1 MPGPADE
8 PDRRHPP
15 GSDRAGLRGPL
26 ERRGFQDGHPSL
38 GGQGQ
43 ARAGRGQSEQRLRA
57 LHRAQ
62 GEVTEMTAEVVIL
75 GGGVG
80 GTIVANL
87 VAKKSS
93 GRANVTVV
101 DTTGIHVYQPGFLYV
116 AVGKEQPSALRR
128 AETSLL
134 RDDVSLV
141 VDRALRVDTVARRV
155 QLESGRTLPYDQLLL
170 ATGSRTVMDE
180 VQGAKDAHDFY
191 TMDGATRLFDALNA
205 FEGGSI
211 VIGVAG
217 IPYKCPPAPVEFVF
231 LLDDYLRA
239 RGIRDKTEIK
249 LLSPLNRAFTIEA
262 TSKLVQPILAE
273 RGIELTGFFNV
284 ESVDPVAKTVT
295 SLEGETMGY
304 DLLILVP
311 PHRGQEVIESS
322 RLGDERGW
330 VPVDKNTLKHTEFA
344 DIWAVG
350 DTTNI
355 PISKSGSVAHY
366 EATVA
371 AAEIAAE
378 VKGEPAPVHVYDGK
392 VMCFLEAGQGKA
404 TTIRFDYD
412 HPPVSPSPARRWH
425 WAKALFNKTYWH
437 TVPQG
442 RLP

>member
-1 MPGPADE
+1 MA
-8 PDRRHPP
+8 
-15 GSDRAGLRGPL
+15 
-26 ERRGFQDGHPSL
+26 
-38 GGQGQ
+38 
-43 ARAGRGQSEQRLRA
+43 
-57 LHRAQ
+57 
-62 GEVTEMTAEVVIL
+62 AEVVIL

-101 DTTGIHVYQPGFLYV
+101 DATGIHVYQPGFLYV
-116 AVGKEQPSALRR
+116 AVGKEQPSALQRS
-128 AETSLL
+128 ETSLL

-141 VDRALRVDTVARRV
+141 VDRAARVDTSARIV
-155 QLESGRTLPYDQLLL
+155 QLDSGRTLSYDQLLL

-180 VQGAKDAHDFY
+180 VPGAKDAHDFY
-191 TMDGATRLFDALNA
+191 TMEGAIRLFEALKG
-205 FEGGSI
+205 FDGGTI

-231 LLDDYLRA
+231 LLDDYLRG
-239 RGIRDKTEIK
+239 RGIREKTQIK

-284 ESVDPVAKTVT
+284 ESVDPIAKTVT
-295 SLEGETMGY
+295 SLEGETVEY
-304 DLLILVP
+304 DLLVLVP
-311 PHRGQEVIESS
+311 PHRGQQVIEDSG
-322 RLGDERGW
+322 LGDERGW
-330 VPVDKNTLKHTEFA
+330 VPVDKNTLRHTKL
-344 DIWAVG
+344 DRTWAIG

-366 EATVA
+366 EASVA
-371 AAEIAAE
+371 AAEIVAA
-378 VKGEPAPVHVYDGK
+378 VKGEAAPAHVYDGK
-392 VMCFLEAGQGKA
+392 VMCFLETGQGQA

-412 HPPVSPSPARRWH
+412 HPPVSPAPARRWH

>member
-1 MPGPADE
+1 
-8 PDRRHPP
+8 
-15 GSDRAGLRGPL
+15 
-26 ERRGFQDGHPSL
+26 
-38 GGQGQ
+38 
-43 ARAGRGQSEQRLRA
+43 
-57 LHRAQ
+57 
-62 GEVTEMTAEVVIL
+62 MTAEVVIL

-93 GRANVTVV
+93 GRAHVTVV

-116 AVGKEQPSALRR
+116 AIGQEQPSALQR

-141 VDRALRVDTVARRV
+141 VDRALRVDTVARTV

-170 ATGSRTVMDE
+170 ATGSRTAMDE
-180 VQGAKDAHDFY
+180 VPGAKDAHDFY
-191 TMDGATRLFDALNA
+191 TMDGAVRLFETLKG
-205 FEGGSI
+205 FEGGTI

-239 RGIRDKTEIK
+239 RGIREKSQIK

-284 ESVDPVAKTVT
+284 ETVDPVAKTVS
-295 SLEGETMGY
+295 SLEGETMDY
-304 DLLILVP
+304 DLLVLVP
-311 PHRGQEVIESS
+311 PHRGQKVIEDSA
-322 RLGDERGW
+322 LGDERGW
-330 VPVDKNTLKHTEFA
+330 VPVDKNTLKHTKFENILA
-344 DIWAVG
+344 IG

-366 EATVA
+366 EASVA
-371 AAEIAAE
+371 ADAIMAS
-378 VKGEPAPVHVYDGK
+378 VKGEAPPKHIYDGK
-392 VMCFLEAGQGKA
+392 VMCFLETGQGQA
-404 TTIRFDYD
+404 TTIQFDYD
-412 HPPVSPSPARRWH
+412 HPPVSPTPARRWH
-425 WAKALFNKTYWH
+425 WAKALFNKTYWR

>member
-1 MPGPADE
+1 MA
-8 PDRRHPP
+8 
-15 GSDRAGLRGPL
+15 
-26 ERRGFQDGHPSL
+26 
-38 GGQGQ
+38 
-43 ARAGRGQSEQRLRA
+43 
-57 LHRAQ
+57 
-62 GEVTEMTAEVVIL
+62 AEVVIL

-87 VAKKSS
+87 VAKQTQD
-93 GRANVTVV
+93 RAHVTLV
-101 DTTGIHVYQPGFLYV
+101 DATGIHVYQPGFLYV
-116 AVGKEQPSALRR
+116 AIGLEQPAALHRP
-128 AETSLL
+128 ESQLL
-134 RDDVSLV
+134 RDDVALV
-141 VDRALRVDTVARRV
+141 VDLATRVDPAAHTVF
-155 QLESGRTLPYDQLLL
+155 LESGRQLRYDHLVL
-170 ATGSRTVMDE
+170 ATGSRTMMEE
-180 VQGAKDAHDFY
+180 VPGALDAHDFY
-191 TMDGATRLFDALNA
+191 TMTGAKRLFKAL
-205 FEGGSI
+205 EGFQQGTI

-217 IPYKCPPAPVEFVF
+217 IPYKCPPAPVEFAF

-239 RGIRDKTEIK
+239 RGIRNQTEIK

-295 SLEGETMGY
+295 SLEGETVGY

-330 VPVDKNTLKHTEFA
+330 VPVDKNTLKHTQHA
-344 DIWAVG
+344 NIWAIG

-371 AAEIAAE
+371 AAEIVAE
-378 VKGEPAPVHVYDGK
+378 VRGEAPPAHVYDGK
-392 VMCFLEAGQGKA
+392 VMCFLETGQGKA

-412 HPPVSPSPARRWH
+412 HPPVSPTPARRWH

>member
-1 MPGPADE
+1 M
-8 PDRRHPP
+8 
-15 GSDRAGLRGPL
+15 S
-26 ERRGFQDGHPSL
+26 
-38 GGQGQ
+38 
-43 ARAGRGQSEQRLRA
+43 
-57 LHRAQ
+57 
-62 GEVTEMTAEVVIL
+62 AEVVIL

-87 VAKKSS
+87 VARQSS
-93 GRANVTVV
+93 GKAHVTVV

-116 AVGKEQPSALRR
+116 AVGKEHPSALQRP
-128 AETSLL
+128 ETSLL
-134 RDDVSLV
+134 RHDVTLV
-141 VDRALRVDTVARRV
+141 VDRATRVDPVARKVR
-155 QLESGRTLPYDQLLL
+155 LESGRTLPYDQLLL

-180 VQGAKDAHDFY
+180 VPGAKDSYDFY
-191 TMDGATRLFDALNA
+191 TMDGAVRLFDALKE
-205 FEGGSI
+205 FEGGTI

-239 RGIRDKTEIK
+239 RGIREKSQIK

-284 ESVDPVAKTVT
+284 ETVDPVAKTVS
-295 SLEGETMGY
+295 SLEGETMDY
-304 DLLILVP
+304 DLLVLVP
-311 PHRGQEVIESS
+311 PHRGQKVIEDSA
-322 RLGDERGW
+322 LGDERGW
-330 VPVDKNTLKHTEFA
+330 VPVDKNTLKHTNFEN
-344 DIWAVG
+344 IWAIG
-350 DTTNI
+350 DATNI

-366 EATVA
+366 EASVA
-371 AAEIAAE
+371 ADAILAS
-378 VKGEPAPVHVYDGK
+378 VKGEAPPKHVYDGK
-392 VMCFLEAGQGKA
+392 VMCFLETGQGQA
-404 TTIRFDYD
+404 TTIQFDYD

>member
-1 MPGPADE
+1 MA
-8 PDRRHPP
+8 
-15 GSDRAGLRGPL
+15 
-26 ERRGFQDGHPSL
+26 
-38 GGQGQ
+38 
-43 ARAGRGQSEQRLRA
+43 
-57 LHRAQ
+57 
-62 GEVTEMTAEVVIL
+62 AEVVIL

-101 DTTGIHVYQPGFLYV
+101 DATGIHVYQPGFLYV
-116 AVGKEQPSALRR
+116 AVGKEQPSALQR
-128 AETSLL
+128 AETTLL

-141 VDRALRVDTVARRV
+141 VDRAARVDTSARIV
-155 QLESGRTLPYDQLLL
+155 QLDSGRTLSYDQLLL

-180 VQGAKDAHDFY
+180 VPGAKDAHDFY
-191 TMDGATRLFDALNA
+191 TMEGAIRLFEALKG
-205 FEGGSI
+205 FDGGTI

-231 LLDDYLRA
+231 LLDDYLRG
-239 RGIRDKTEIK
+239 RGIREKTQIK

-284 ESVDPVAKTVT
+284 ESVDPIAKTVT
-295 SLEGETMGY
+295 SLEGETVEY
-304 DLLILVP
+304 DLLVLVP
-311 PHRGQEVIESS
+311 PHRGQQVIEDSG
-322 RLGDERGW
+322 LGDERGW
-330 VPVDKNTLKHTEFA
+330 VPVDKNTLRHTKL
-344 DIWAVG
+344 DRTWAIG

-366 EATVA
+366 EASVA
-371 AAEIAAE
+371 AAEIVAA
-378 VKGEPAPVHVYDGK
+378 VKGEAAPAHVYDGK
-392 VMCFLEAGQGKA
+392 VMCFLETGQGQA

-412 HPPVSPSPARRWH
+412 HPPVSPAPARRWH

>member
-1 MPGPADE
+1 M
-8 PDRRHPP
+8 
-15 GSDRAGLRGPL
+15 S
-26 ERRGFQDGHPSL
+26 
-38 GGQGQ
+38 
-43 ARAGRGQSEQRLRA
+43 
-57 LHRAQ
+57 
-62 GEVTEMTAEVVIL
+62 AEVVIL

-87 VAKKSS
+87 VAKQTQD
-93 GRANVTVV
+93 RAHVTLV
-101 DTTGIHVYQPGFLYV
+101 DATGIHVYQPGFLYV
-116 AVGKEQPSALRR
+116 AVGLEQPAALNRPESR
-128 AETSLL
+128 LL
-134 RDDVSLV
+134 RADVSLV
-141 VDRALRVDTVARRV
+141 IERAMRVDPAEHTVY
-155 QLESGRTLPYDQLLL
+155 LESGRRLRYDHLVL
-170 ATGSRTVMDE
+170 ATGSRTMMGE
-180 VQGAKDAHDFY
+180 VPGALDVHDFY
-191 TMDGATRLFDALNA
+191 TMSGAKRLFKAL
-205 FEGGSI
+205 EGFQQGTI

-217 IPYKCPPAPVEFVF
+217 IPYKCPPAPVEFAF

-239 RGIRDKTEIK
+239 RGIRNQTEIK
-249 LLSPLNRAFTIEA
+249 LLSPLNRAFTSEA

-378 VKGEPAPVHVYDGK
+378 VKGEPAPAHVYDGK
-392 VMCFLEAGQGKA
+392 VMCFLETGQGKA

-412 HPPVSPSPARRWH
+412 HPPVSPAPARRWH

>member
-1 MPGPADE
+1 M
-8 PDRRHPP
+8 
-15 GSDRAGLRGPL
+15 S
-26 ERRGFQDGHPSL
+26 
-38 GGQGQ
+38 
-43 ARAGRGQSEQRLRA
+43 
-57 LHRAQ
+57 
-62 GEVTEMTAEVVIL
+62 AEVVIL

-87 VAKKSS
+87 VAKQTQD
-93 GRANVTVV
+93 RAHVTLV
-101 DTTGIHVYQPGFLYV
+101 DATGIHVYQPGFLYV
-116 AVGKEQPSALRR
+116 AVGLEQPAALNRPESR
-128 AETSLL
+128 LL
-134 RDDVSLV
+134 RADVSLV
-141 VDRALRVDTVARRV
+141 IERAMRVDPAEHTVY
-155 QLESGRTLPYDQLLL
+155 LESGRRLRYDHLVL
-170 ATGSRTVMDE
+170 ATGSRTMMGE
-180 VQGAKDAHDFY
+180 VPGALDVHDFY
-191 TMDGATRLFDALNA
+191 TMSGAKRLFKAL
-205 FEGGSI
+205 EGFQQGTI

-217 IPYKCPPAPVEFVF
+217 IPYKCPPAPVEFAF

-239 RGIRDKTEIK
+239 RGIRNHTEIK

-371 AAEIAAE
+371 AAEIAAA
-378 VKGEPAPVHVYDGK
+378 VKDEPAPAHVYDGK
-392 VMCFLEAGQGKA
+392 VMCFLETGQGKA

-412 HPPVSPSPARRWH
+412 HPPVSPAPARRWH

>member
-1 MPGPADE
+1 MA
-8 PDRRHPP
+8 
-15 GSDRAGLRGPL
+15 
-26 ERRGFQDGHPSL
+26 
-38 GGQGQ
+38 
-43 ARAGRGQSEQRLRA
+43 
-57 LHRAQ
+57 
-62 GEVTEMTAEVVIL
+62 AEVVIL

-87 VAKKSS
+87 VAKQSS
-93 GRANVTVV
+93 GKAHVTVV
-101 DTTGIHVYQPGFLYV
+101 DATGIHVYQPGFLYV
-116 AVGKEQPSALRR
+116 AIGQEQPSALQR
-128 AETSLL
+128 AETHLL
-134 RDDVSLV
+134 RHDVSLV
-141 VDRALRVDTVARRV
+141 VDRAIRVDPVARKV
-155 QLESGRTLPYDQLLL
+155 QLESGRTLPYDQLVL
-170 ATGSRTVMDE
+170 ATGSRTLMDE
-180 VQGAKDAHDFY
+180 VPGAKDAHDFY
-191 TMDGATRLFDALNA
+191 TMDGAVRLFEALEG

-239 RGIRDKTEIK
+239 RGIRDKTAIK

-284 ESVDPVAKTVT
+284 ESVDPVAKTVS
-295 SLEGETMGY
+295 SLEGETVAY
-304 DLLILVP
+304 DLLVLVP
-311 PHRGQEVIESS
+311 PHRGQKVIEDSG
-322 RLGDERGW
+322 LGDERGW
-330 VPVDKNTLKHTEFA
+330 VPVDKNTLKHTKF
-344 DIWAVG
+344 DQVWAIG

-366 EATVA
+366 EATIVA
-371 AAEIAAE
+371 AQILAE
-378 VKGEPAPVHVYDGK
+378 VKGEAPPAHVYDGK
-392 VMCFLEAGQGKA
+392 VTCFLETGHGQA
-404 TTIRFDYD
+404 TTINFDYD

>member
-1 MPGPADE
+1 MRNDV
-8 PDRRHPP
+8 
-15 GSDRAGLRGPL
+15 L
-26 ERRGFQDGHPSL
+26 
-38 GGQGQ
+38 
-43 ARAGRGQSEQRLRA
+43 
-57 LHRAQ
+57 
-62 GEVTEMTAEVVIL
+62 IL

-87 VAKKSS
+87 VAREV
-93 GRANVTVV
+93 GDRARITLA

-116 AVGKEQPSALRR
+116 AVGQERPTALQR
-128 AETSLL
+128 EESHLL
-134 RDDVSLV
+134 RKDVHLV
-141 VDRALRVDTVARRV
+141 IEPATFIDAGARKV
-155 QLESGRTLPYDQLLL
+155 VLKSGRTLRYDELVI
-170 ATGSRTVMDE
+170 ATGSRTVIEE
-180 VQGAKDAHDFY
+180 VPGGIGAHDFY
-191 TMDGATRLFDALNA
+191 TMQGALRLQQALRE
-205 FEGGSI
+205 FGGGTI

-231 LLDDYLRA
+231 LLDDYLRG
-239 RGIRDKTEIK
+239 RGIRERTQIK

-295 SLEGETMGY
+295 SLEGETVAY

-311 PHRGQEVIESS
+311 PHRGQKVIEDS

-330 VPVDKNTLKHTEFA
+330 VPVDKNTLKHVAFPT
-344 DIWAVG
+344 IWAVG
-350 DTTNI
+350 DATDI

-366 EATVA
+366 EASVA
-371 AAEIAAE
+371 ARAIAAA
-378 VKGEPAPVHVYDGK
+378 VRGEASPAHVYDGR
-392 VMCFLEAGQGKA
+392 VMCFLETGHGQA

-412 HPPVSPSPARRWH
+412 HPPVSPAPARRWH

-442 RLP
+442 RL